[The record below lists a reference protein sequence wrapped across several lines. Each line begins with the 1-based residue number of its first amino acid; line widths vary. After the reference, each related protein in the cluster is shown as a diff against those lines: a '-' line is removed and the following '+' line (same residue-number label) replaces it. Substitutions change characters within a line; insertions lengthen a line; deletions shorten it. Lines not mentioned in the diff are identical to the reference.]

1 MVNEPERYCS
11 RQYLKNAL
19 GIPADETDH
28 DPKLNECIAESQV
41 VVDNALTP
49 YDETTPIPADSFNFE
64 QVREAAKTYAEGLWY
79 EFYRQDRLAT
89 NKKDRFAGLLKTII
103 DTYMANKTSRTTSK
117 LIVSDPRKNKLIIP
131 SQVETAVL
139 GYDT

>member
-49 YDETTPIPADSFNFE
+49 YAETTPIPPIVSILSKSE
-64 QVREAAKTYAEGLWY
+64 R
-79 EFYRQDRLAT
+79 
-89 NKKDRFAGLLKTII
+89 LLKHTPRVYG
-103 DTYMANKTSRTTSK
+103 TNF
-117 LIVSDPRKNKLIIP
+117 IVKI
-131 SQVETAVL
+131 
-139 GYDT
+139 G